1 MWAIGCIMG
10 ELTDGQPLYP
20 GESEIDQL
28 YVIQKVMGPLTP
40 EQTELFLRNPRFVG
54 LKFPDMSRPETL
66 EKRYVGK
73 VTKKALSFMKGLLQ
87 MDPSKRMQAHEALQ
101 HSYLDGLREEYEAQ
115 IQVRVG
121 CVELKFMLMKM
132 CGWQNGWMMD

>member
-1 MWAIGCIMG
+1 MG

-40 EQTELFLRNPRFVG
+40 EQMEMFLRNPRFLG

-73 VTKKALSFMKGLLQ
+73 LTKKALSFMKSLLV
-87 MDPSKRMQAHEALQ
+87 MDPAKRPTAAE
-101 HSYLDGLREEYEAQ
+101 
-115 IQVRVG
+115 VG
-121 CVELKFMLMKM
+121 
-132 CGWQNGWMMD
+132 